1 MANGK
6 RIRRFGMASLM
17 LCMRANINAF
27 LLYRRGGGKEDIHI
41 DQTDVDQSPEQIFPP
56 TPA

>member
-1 MANGK
+1 MDDGK
-6 RIRRFGMASLM
+6 RIRLFGPASVM
-17 LCMRANINAF
+17 LCLRANINT